1 MRVWPHLFTGALLAA
16 LGVALAAQSQ
26 PPRPTAPA
34 GAPVPGIAQP
44 PPRPQPSAATQ
55 ATGTGIIRGRV
66 VRADTGRPLAKTR
79 VSVTLPG
86 PRETL
91 TATTDADG
99 RYELKG
105 LPASRYV
112 PRAFRE
118 GFGEASYGQKRP
130 FAPSKEIVLADGQ
143 TLERIDFALIP
154 GGVITGQVFDDAG
167 EPMARA
173 WVQAIDVLNNGQ
185 RSAQDVTDDLG
196 RFRLFGLAPATYIVS
211 ATDPGLQ
218 PPSGGLPAGSALVTY
233 YPGTRTA
240 AEAKRIRVDAGAEVT
255 DLSIAMAS
263 VRVATLAGVVRTAT
277 GGVPPMNLML
287 SVRPVR
293 SGGSG
298 TGGTI
303 LRADGTFAIQNLPP
317 DRYVVLARDNS
328 QMALTEVTLDGADVS
343 VALTLGAG
351 DTARGRIV
359 FDTGAPPAG
368 LQPASLLLRAEP
380 SDTGLFIPPARPRTV
395 LRDDWTFEIP
405 GLVGQWWL
413 GIAPMPPGWAVSSIR
428 VDDRDITDEALDF
441 TGKDI
446 NGIVVQLTE
455 RLTTV
460 SGQVSDGRG
469 QATADAVVLIFPE
482 DTEKWKRGWRGGSR
496 FIRRVAVD
504 SDGRFTVRGLPPAR
518 YLAVAMDFLQPGVES
533 DADMLDE
540 LRRFGTRF
548 TLADAE
554 SATLNLKVTAAP

>member
-1 MRVWPHLFTGALLAA
+1 
-16 LGVALAAQSQ
+16 
-26 PPRPTAPA
+26 
-34 GAPVPGIAQP
+34 
-44 PPRPQPSAATQ
+44 
-55 ATGTGIIRGRV
+55 
-66 VRADTGRPLAKTR
+66 
-79 VSVTLPG
+79 
-86 PRETL
+86 
-91 TATTDADG
+91 
-99 RYELKG
+99 
-105 LPASRYV
+105 
-112 PRAFRE
+112 
-118 GFGEASYGQKRP
+118 
-130 FAPSKEIVLADGQ
+130 
-143 TLERIDFALIP
+143 
-154 GGVITGQVFDDAG
+154 
-167 EPMARA
+167 
-173 WVQAIDVLNNGQ
+173 
-185 RSAQDVTDDLG
+185 
-196 RFRLFGLAPATYIVS
+196 
-211 ATDPGLQ
+211 
-218 PPSGGLPAGSALVTY
+218 
-233 YPGTRTA
+233 
-240 AEAKRIRVDAGAEVT
+240 
-255 DLSIAMAS
+255 
-263 VRVATLAGVVRTAT
+263 
-277 GGVPPMNLML
+277 
-287 SVRPVR
+287 
-293 SGGSG
+293 
-298 TGGTI
+298 
-303 LRADGTFAIQNLPP
+303 
-317 DRYVVLARDNS
+317 
-328 QMALTEVTLDGADVS
+328 MALTEVTLDGADVS

-504 SDGRFTVRGLPPAR
+504 SDGRFTALGLPPAR
-518 YLAVAMDFLQPGVES
+518 YLAVAMDFLQPGVET
-533 DADMLDE
+533 DAEMLEE
-540 LRRFGTRF
+540 LRRFGARF